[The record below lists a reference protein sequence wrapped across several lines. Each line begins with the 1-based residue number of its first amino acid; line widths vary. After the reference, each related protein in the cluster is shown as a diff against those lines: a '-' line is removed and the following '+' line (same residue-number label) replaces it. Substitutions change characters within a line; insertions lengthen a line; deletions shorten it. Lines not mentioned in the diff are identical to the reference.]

1 MIHTPSVARRV
12 SCPTLIGRTAEL
24 ARLDAALAQAR
35 SGSSVLLFVS
45 GDAGIGKSRL
55 IEEFARR
62 ARNEDAI
69 VFSGACLD
77 LAEGAAPYAPFVAAL
92 RPLADELT
100 GDELAH
106 VLGEAQR
113 ELGVLLPE
121 LCGRPP
127 DRRDGTER
135 GRLYELALGLFRRMG
150 ALYPA
155 VLILE
160 DLHWIDPASADLLA
174 MLGGNLRRAGLVII
188 GTYRSD
194 EVARD
199 HPLHGMVLE
208 LERSGRA
215 ERIELT
221 GLSGDE
227 VTAQITGILGTEPA
241 TRQTRSLFDR
251 SEGNPF
257 FVEELLAAGPT
268 GTELTASLR
277 DVLMTRVER
286 LGPATGRVLRA
297 VAIIGR
303 GGDEELIGTVTGLP
317 AEELEVALHEAVA
330 HRLLVVTG
338 DGYDVRHAL
347 LREALITDLLP
358 GQRNR
363 LHLGVAEALAGRD
376 VPAES
381 ARHWYAAGDRPRAL
395 AAFVA
400 AAAGAQTTNAWAVA
414 LAHYERALRLWP
426 DVAGAEER
434 CGIAHAELL
443 RRAAEVAMA
452 EGETDRALRL
462 TEESMA
468 EVDAAATPLR
478 AGALWILRGRIHW
491 VEGDLTAACTSY
503 EKAVALLP
511 GEASTRE
518 RAHVRALQGHLFML
532 QSRYTEAGD
541 CCREA
546 IAVATAV
553 GATDIEGHARN
564 TLGVCLA
571 HLGQADD
578 GLEELAGALRI
589 AKHREDSWELGRTY
603 VNYSDALLN
612 AGRWSD
618 AAEIGMEGVH
628 VCRSLGYGRT
638 TFMCA
643 AGNTLAALVRLGRWP
658 DADRLVDEVSD
669 IDAPPGQRWG
679 VTLAMADLD
688 LRRGR
693 RETARRRI
701 ASLTEAAERSDSLEL
716 TSSFRLAAAWVAIGD
731 GDFAKCR
738 AQVEAALELIRGTEF
753 IRIGPQLCSVGVAA
767 EAWLNGDPTPLLKEC
782 REFLSCMT
790 EAPEP
795 EAYGLHAEAEATR
808 ITGPDPEAWM
818 SPLAAWEALG
828 EPFHAAYCRF
838 RAAEATL
845 AAKGSREKATALIG
859 AATETV
865 DALGAGS
872 LRRMIDGL
880 SRRARLDQAP
890 AKAGERPGIAGT
902 GLTARE
908 GEILALLSDGH
919 TNRQIAE
926 ELFISERT
934 VGVHVSRILHKLGVP
949 NRGAAAHLFRASD

>member
-1 MIHTPSVARRV
+1 VARRV
-12 SCPTLIGRTAEL
+12 SCPTLVGRIAEL

-55 IEEFARR
+55 IETFADR
-62 ARNEDAI
+62 ARADDAI

-106 VLGEAQR
+106 VLGESPR
-113 ELGVLLPE
+113 ELGALLPE

-127 DRRDGTER
+127 NRRNSAER
-135 GRLYELALGLFRRMG
+135 GRLYELALGLFRRMS
-150 ALYPA
+150 ALHPA

-160 DLHWIDPASADLLA
+160 DLHWIDPASVDLLA
-174 MLGGNLRRAGLVII
+174 MLGGNLRRAGVVII

-194 EVARD
+194 EVSRD
-199 HPLHGMVLE
+199 HPLHGTVLE

-227 VTAQITGILGTEPA
+227 VTAQVTGILGTEPA

-268 GTELTASLR
+268 GDELTASLR
-277 DVLMTRVER
+277 DVLLTRVER

-297 VAIIGR
+297 VATIGR
-303 GGDEELIGTVTGLP
+303 GADEELIATVTGLP
-317 AEELEVALHEAVA
+317 ADELEIALHEAVA

-347 LREALITDLLP
+347 LREVLHADLLP
-358 GQRNR
+358 GRRNR
-363 LHLGVAEALAGRD
+363 LHQAVAEALEGRD

-395 AAFVA
+395 GCFVA
-400 AAAGAQTTNAWAVA
+400 AAAAAQTTNAWAVA

-426 DVAGAEER
+426 DVADPESHAGL
-434 CGIAHAELL
+434 AHAELL

-452 EGETDRALRL
+452 EGETDRALEL
-462 TEESMA
+462 TEASAA
-468 EVDAAATPLR
+468 EVDEDATPVRAAALR
-478 AGALWILRGRIHW
+478 ILRGRIQW
-491 VEGDLTAACTSY
+491 VEGDLTASCASY
-503 EKAVALLP
+503 EEAVALLP
-511 GEASTRE
+511 AEASTRE
-518 RAHVRALQGHLFML
+518 RAQVRALQGHAFML
-532 QSRYTEAGD
+532 QSRYTDAVT

-546 IAVATAV
+546 IAVAVAV
-553 GATDIEGHARN
+553 DAPDLEGHARN
-564 TLGVCLA
+564 TLGVCLT
-571 HLGQADD
+571 HLGEPDD
-578 GLEELAGALRI
+578 GLDQLSTALRI
-589 AKHREDSWELGRTY
+589 AKAREDTWELGRTY
-603 VNYSDALLN
+603 VNFSDALLN
-612 AGRWSD
+612 SGRWSE

-628 VCRSLGYGRT
+628 VCRGLGYGRT
-638 TFMCA
+638 TCMCA

-658 DADRLVDEVSD
+658 DADRLVDEVND

-688 LRRGR
+688 LRRGSL
-693 RETARRRI
+693 EGARRHL
-701 ASLTEAAERSDSLEL
+701 ASVAGTAARSN
-716 TSSFRLAAAWVAIGD
+716 
-731 GDFAKCR
+731 
-738 AQVEAALELIRGTEF
+738 ALEFIGTFRVGSAWLALSEGEYEESREQVRVGLALIRGSEY
-753 IRIGPQLCSVGVAA
+753 IRIGPQLCSIGLCA
-767 EAWLNGDPTPLLKEC
+767 EAALGGDPGPLLKQS
-782 REFLSCMT
+782 REFLSGMT

-795 EAYGLHAEAEATR
+795 EAYGLLAEAEATR
-808 ITGPDPEAWM
+808 TTAPDPGVWQA
-818 SPLAAWEALG
+818 AAVAWEALSA
-828 EPFHAAYCRF
+828 PYCAAYCRF
-838 RAAEATL
+838 RETEALL
-845 AAKGSREKATALIG
+845 AVKGSREEATVLLR
-859 AATETV
+859 AAHETAV
-865 DALGAGS
+865 ALGADG
-872 LRRMIDGL
+872 LRENIEVL
-880 SRRARLDQAP
+880 SRRGRLELVQAT
-890 AKAGERPGIAGT
+890 GT
-902 GLTARE
+902 LPGLTARE
-908 GEILALLSDGH
+908 GEILTLLSDGR

-949 NRGAAAHLFRASD
+949 NRGAAAHLFRASE

>member
-1 MIHTPSVARRV
+1 VARRV

-55 IEEFARR
+55 VETFAER
-62 ARNEDAI
+62 ARERDAI

-92 RPLADELT
+92 RPLADELS
-100 GDELAH
+100 GQELAH

-135 GRLYELALGLFRRMG
+135 GRLYELALGLFRRMA
-150 ALYPA
+150 ALHPA

-160 DLHWIDPASADLLA
+160 DLHWIDPASADLLS
-174 MLGGNLRRAGLVII
+174 MLGGNLRRAGLVIV

-194 EVARD
+194 EVARN
-199 HPLHGMVLE
+199 HPLHSTVLE

-221 GLSGDE
+221 GLSVDE
-227 VTAQITGILGTEPA
+227 VTAQVTGILGTKPA

-268 GTELTASLR
+268 STELTASLR
-277 DVLMTRVER
+277 DVLLTRVER
-286 LGPATGRVLRA
+286 LAPATGRVLRA
-297 VAIIGR
+297 VATIGR
-303 GGDEELIGTVTGLP
+303 GGDEELIATVTGLP
-317 AEELEVALHEAVA
+317 AGALEAALREAVA
-330 HRLLVVTG
+330 HRLLVVSG

-347 LREALITDLLP
+347 LREAIHGDLLP

-363 LHLGVAEALAGRD
+363 LHRAVAAALEDKD

-381 ARHWYAAGDRPRAL
+381 ARHWYAAGDRPRAFGG
-395 AAFVA
+395 FVA
-400 AAAGAQTTNAWAVA
+400 AATAAQRTNAWAVA

-426 DVAGAEER
+426 HVADAESR
-434 CGIAHAELL
+434 CGLDHAELL

-452 EGETDRALRL
+452 EGETDRALQL
-462 TEESMA
+462 TEASMA
-468 EVDAAATPLR
+468 QVEPGAAPLR
-478 AGALWILRGRIHW
+478 AAGLRTLMGRIHW
-491 VEGDLTAACTSY
+491 VAGDLTAACRFY
-503 EKAVALLP
+503 DEAVALLP
-511 GEASTRE
+511 AEASTRE
-518 RAHVRALQGHLFML
+518 RAQVRALQGHAFMI
-532 QSRYTEAGD
+532 QSRYTDAAD

-553 GATDIEGHARN
+553 GARDLEGHARN
-564 TLGVCLA
+564 TLGVALTM
-571 HLGQADD
+571 LGEVDS

-589 AKHREDSWELGRTY
+589 AKSREDTWELGRTY
-603 VNYSDALLN
+603 VNFSDALLWS
-612 AGRWSD
+612 GRWAE
-618 AAEIGMEGVH
+618 AAEVGMEGVH

-638 TFMCA
+638 TCMCA

-658 DADRLVDEVSD
+658 DADRLVDEVDD

-679 VTLAMADLD
+679 VTLAMTELA

-693 RETARRRI
+693 LDSARRHLSTV
-701 ASLTEAAERSDSLEL
+701 AGAAGRSDGMEL
-716 TSSFRLAAAWVAIGD
+716 VSSFRACAAWLANSEG
-731 GDFAKCR
+731 R
-738 AQVEAALELIRGTEF
+738 HEEAREHVRLGLELIRGSEY
-753 IRIGPQLCSVGVAA
+753 IRIGPQLCSIGLCAEVA
-767 EAWLNGDPTPLLKEC
+767 LGGDCGELLKEC
-782 REFLSCMT
+782 REFLSAMT
-790 EAPEP
+790 ECPEA
-795 EAYGLHAEAEATR
+795 EAYGRHAEAEATR
-808 ITGPDPEAWM
+808 LSTPDPGAWAAAM
-818 SPLAAWEALG
+818 SAWERLG
-828 EPFHAAYCRF
+828 EPFLAAYCRY
-838 RAAEATL
+838 RSAEALL
-845 AAKGSREKATALIG
+845 AVKGSREE
-859 AATETV
+859 AATLLRAAHESIV
-865 DALGAGS
+865 ALGAEG
-872 LRRMIDGL
+872 LRDTIETL
-880 SRRARLDQAP
+880 SRRGRLELVRSAETVP
-890 AKAGERPGIAGT
+890 

-908 GEILALLSDGH
+908 GEILALLSDGR

-926 ELFISERT
+926 TLFISERT

-949 NRGAAAHLFRASD
+949 NRGAAAHLFRASQ